1 MIVDS
6 YGTNLYINDQL
17 SIIND
22 QLLFRISGGV
32 FEWKMKNEEWH
43 SRIPIF

>member
-6 YGTNLYINDQL
+6 FGTNLRGKFDLDQIAFVNLYINYQL

-32 FEWKMKNEEWH
+32 F
-43 SRIPIF
+43 